1 VLFDQT
7 SLGTQRRPKV
17 FKLLNQQVNF
27 CQTRTSGAGR
37 AKEKFE
43 LDATTTVSD
52 RQHVMA
58 PLVLPASGR
67 FSLGKNVRRV
77 AG

>member
-1 VLFDQT
+1 
-7 SLGTQRRPKV
+7 
-17 FKLLNQQVNF
+17 
-27 CQTRTSGAGR
+27 
-37 AKEKFE
+37 